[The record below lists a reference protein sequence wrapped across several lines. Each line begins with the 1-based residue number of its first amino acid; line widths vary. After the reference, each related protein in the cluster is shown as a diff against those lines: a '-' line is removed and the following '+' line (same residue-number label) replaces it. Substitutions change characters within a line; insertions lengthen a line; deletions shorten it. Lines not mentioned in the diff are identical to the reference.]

1 MRGAALRA
9 FDYEFGR
16 AAEQPQG
23 PFVMLTT
30 VEEVEK
36 LSWG

>member
-23 PFVMLTT
+23 PFVMPTT
-30 VEEVEK
+30 VEEVDK